1 MDNKPVQTADATNQ
15 QALSRTLS
23 LEQLLLLVRSYSL
36 PEQSLQVRYEPLE
49 PSLNVSSTRQVRFSL
64 GQSMQ
69 PVMLSTPPLGL
80 PYLPFKDL
88 PQVLPSQKQ
97 NDKQQCNN
105 AVMLEEVLVEQ
116 DMKVLDSQQ
125 SPQKM
130 RCDDVVT
137 PIDQFESQ
145 E

>member
-1 MDNKPVQTADATNQ
+1 MDNKPVQTVDATNQ
-15 QALSRTLS
+15 QALLETLS
-23 LEQLLLLVRSYSL
+23 MEQLLLLVQSFSL
-36 PEQSLQVRYEPLE
+36 PEQSLQVQYAPLE

-69 PVMLSTPPLGL
+69 PVMLFTPPLGL
-80 PYLPFKDL
+80 PYLPFKDS

-116 DMKVLDSQQ
+116 DTKVLDSQQ

-130 RCDDVVT
+130 RCDDVAILT
-137 PIDQFESQ
+137 DQSENQ